1 MDWPGGQLRAAANGS
16 MRELVQKCSGGQL
29 SQDPLVVLPN
39 VPASH
44 ETEQF
49 TEFGWLKLLHAH
61 RLHGPVPNPSLY
73 LPPGQALHAPPVS
86 KRPAS
91 QPSHELAPA
100 SARRPTEQGVHS
112 RAAAPALAV

>member
-1 MDWPGGQLRAAANGS
+1 MGS
-16 MRELVQKCSGGQL
+16 FAPPRTVASAVQKWSGWQG
-29 SQDPLVVLPN
+29 SQAPLVVLPN

-49 TEFGWLKLLHAH
+49 GEFGRLKLLHAH
-61 RLHGPVPNPSLY
+61 RSHRPVPNPSLY
-73 LPPGQALHAPPVS
+73 LPPGQTLHAPPVS

-100 SARRPTEQGVHS
+100 SGCLRPTEQGVHFVE
-112 RAAAPALAV
+112 APPALAV